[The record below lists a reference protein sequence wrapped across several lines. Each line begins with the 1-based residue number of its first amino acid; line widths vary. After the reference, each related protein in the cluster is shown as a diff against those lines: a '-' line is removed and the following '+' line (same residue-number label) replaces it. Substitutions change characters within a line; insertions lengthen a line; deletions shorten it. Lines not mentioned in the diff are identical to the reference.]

1 MPNYDLIIYWCD
13 MSVLIAYAI
22 LILFLFYY
30 ILFIIMAFKK
40 PRTFKKATKNYK
52 YCVIIPARNES
63 LVITNLLKSLKEQT
77 YAKNDFDVYVITESK
92 DDPSNEIATK
102 FGYSYF
108 VRKDLIHKNTKGFA
122 LQEFI
127 NYLTENNL
135 KNKYDSY
142 VIFDADNVMDK
153 NYIERLNDIKDEG
166 YQVGFGYRNFTNAN
180 SNWVTS
186 CSAILFTLI
195 NQVFSKGRS
204 MLFKK
209 IMISGTGYFIDK
221 KIIDD
226 IGEWIFTGMTE
237 DVQVSTYCEYHNI
250 AMAYDETVQ
259 YYDEEPRNMKAM
271 HKQHVRWIWGFLA
284 DRKAFTKKIP
294 NYGANKEYVAGLSRF
309 EYNITIYPLVAYI
322 IFTLLSFL
330 TEFALFLSS
339 LYFNPSIS
347 GWLILHCLIPFSSLY
362 LLFVVLSIFVIIID
376 QKHMKLSFGLGL
388 ASVFLFG
395 FYFLDFIS
403 AFFEGAFNKHKRNT
417 WIPIPHEGNILNK
430 DAINDKNRK

>member
-122 LQEFI
+122 LQQFI

-180 SNWVTS
+180 KNWVTS

-204 MLFKK
+204 ILFKK
-209 IMISGTGYFIDK
+209 IMISGTGYFIDRQ
-221 KIIDD
+221 IIDD
-226 IGEWIFTGMTE
+226 IGKWIFVGLTE
-237 DVQVSTYCEYHNI
+237 DVQVSTYCEYHNVS
-250 AMAYDETVQ
+250 MGYDETIQ
-259 YYDEEPRNMKAM
+259 YYDEEPTSMTVM

-284 DRKAFTKKIP
+284 NRKEFRKKEP
-294 NYGANKEYVAGLSRF
+294 NYHANKEYVAGLARF
-309 EYNITIYPLVAYI
+309 EFNLALYPIVIYIVFIFLAY
-322 IFTLLSFL
+322 L
-330 TEFALFLSS
+330 TEIALFLSS
-339 LYFNPSIS
+339 FYFNSIIS
-347 GWLILHCLIPFSSLY
+347 GWLFLHTLISFSFLY
-362 LLFVVLSIFVIIID
+362 FLFFLLAIFIIAID
-376 QKHMKLSFGLGL
+376 QKHLKFSFGLIL
-388 ASVFLFG
+388 ASIFSFT
-395 FYFLDFIS
+395 FYFLDFITC
-403 AFFEGAFNKHKRNT
+403 FFEGLFNKKKRST
-417 WIPIPHEGNILNK
+417 WVPIEH
-430 DAINDKNRK
+430 A